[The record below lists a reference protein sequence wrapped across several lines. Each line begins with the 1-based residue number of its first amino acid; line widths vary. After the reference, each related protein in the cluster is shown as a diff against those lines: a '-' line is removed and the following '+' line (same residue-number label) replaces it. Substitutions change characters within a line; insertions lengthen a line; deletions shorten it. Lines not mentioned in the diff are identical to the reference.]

1 VDQYSLFLH
10 FLKPTSIKLCKSD
23 EKCILFNPFTVYRV
37 KKEEIHMYSS
47 VKKTNVQ
54 ISKDIFPAEAW
65 ELILK
70 NREDNDLSIIDVST
84 PQEYKDLHLEGAINV
99 NLLSRFFKTRLD
111 VMDKSRT
118 YVVYCKVGGR
128 SKIAQKLM
136 HQLGFQAIF
145 NITGGTLLWE
155 EEGLPFA
162 SGTKGVNKFSFC
174 PFFISIVTFK
184 KIKKILHNVSSRIT
198 QNTGIVASSGQES

>member
-1 VDQYSLFLH
+1 
-10 FLKPTSIKLCKSD
+10 
-23 EKCILFNPFTVYRV
+23 
-37 KKEEIHMYSS
+37 MYSS
-47 VKKTNVQ
+47 VKKPNVQ

-65 ELILK
+65 ELISK
-70 NREDNDLSIIDVST
+70 NRESNDLVILDVST
-84 PQEYKDLHLEGAINV
+84 PQEYKGLHLEGAINI

-111 VMDKSRT
+111 VMDKART

-136 HQLGFQAIF
+136 QQLGFQTVY

-162 SGTKGVNKFSFC
+162 SGTNGVNKFSFC
-174 PFFISIVTFK
+174 PFFILIVTLK
-184 KIKKILHNVSSRIT
+184 KVKKILYNVPSRIT
-198 QNTGIVASSGQES
+198 QNNGIVASSGQES